1 MGRDIVVF
9 LTAFAGS
16 FVESVEALTVV
27 LAVGIT
33 RGWRAALLGAAG
45 ALVVLV
51 GVVGLLGATVLTHVP
66 RQLFELVI
74 GVLILA
80 LGVSWLRKAI
90 LRTAGLKAMH
100 DEAKTFERERT
111 RLATARRDGLDRVGL
126 ATSFQGVLLEGFEI
140 AFIVF
145 AAGAG
150 GPSIAPAASGA
161 GVAVVLVAG
170 LGVALRKPLSLI
182 PENTL
187 KFAVGIAL
195 TSLGTFWAAEGAGVH
210 WPGDLVSL
218 LPIAAVYT
226 LGSLGLVAVLR
237 GRGSV
242 QPGGGR

>member
-33 RGWRAALLGAAG
+33 RGWRAALLGAAA

-51 GVVGLLGATVLTHVP
+51 GVVGLLGVTVLTHVP

-80 LGVSWLRKAI
+80 LGVSWLRKAV

-100 DEAKTFERERT
+100 DEAKKFERERT
-111 RLATARRDGLDRVGL
+111 RLASGRRDGLDRVGL

-150 GPSIAPAASGA
+150 GPSIAPAAAGA
-161 GVAVVLVAG
+161 GVAVLLVAG
-170 LGVALRKPLSLI
+170 LGVALRKPLSFRCYRSPRSTRSARSDWL
-182 PENTL
+182 PS
-187 KFAVGIAL
+187 F
-195 TSLGTFWAAEGAGVH
+195 GAGQ
-210 WPGDLVSL
+210 PFSQ
-218 LPIAAVYT
+218 AA
-226 LGSLGLVAVLR
+226 A
-237 GRGSV
+237 GSV
-242 QPGGGR
+242 RRRSRRR